1 VELFLQRLFDAMGN
15 GAIYAS
21 LGLALAIIYKSTG
34 HLNFAQGEMAMF
46 SAFIVYVL
54 SVEQGWPVVLAIIVT
69 VLIAA
74 AFGAVVEGVLVRP
87 LEQRNP
93 LAVVIIS
100 LGLFLILNS
109 VASRIWY
116 GNPRQ
121 FDSPYPDTQLH
132 YVEIGGARLPH
143 ATIGYWA
150 TLLGAVALLW
160 LLLQK
165 TKVGLAFRSVA
176 SNRESARLVGIEV
189 NRTLML
195 GWALAAGLG
204 ALSGVIAASSRPLF
218 DANLMLPLLIYAFAA
233 VLIGGFDSLG
243 GAIVGGILIALIETM
258 AGGYLDFV
266 GSELGQTTALVV
278 IVIVLLFR
286 PTGLFGSRK
295 VQRV

>member
-1 VELFLQRLFDAMGN
+1 MELFLQRLFDALGN

-46 SAFIVYVL
+46 SAFVVYVL
-54 SVEQGWPVVLAIIVT
+54 SVEQGWPIVLAIIVT
-69 VLIAA
+69 VVVAGV
-74 AFGAVVEGVLVRP
+74 FGATVERALVRP

-93 LAVVIIS
+93 LAVVIIT
-100 LGLFLILNS
+100 LGLFLVLNS
-109 VASRIWY
+109 LATRIWF

-121 FDSPYPDTQLH
+121 FDSPYPDAQLH

-143 ATIGYWA
+143 ATIGYWL
-150 TLLGAVALLW
+150 TLLLVVAVLW
-160 LLLQK
+160 VLLQR

-176 SNRESARLVGIEV
+176 SNRESARLVGIDV
-189 NRTLML
+189 GRTLML
-195 GWALAAGLG
+195 GWALAASLG
-204 ALSGVIAASSRPLF
+204 ALAGVIAASSRPLF

-233 VLIGGFDSLG
+233 VTLGGFDSLG
-243 GAIVGGILIALIETM
+243 GAIIGGVLIALVETM
-258 AGGYLDFV
+258 AGGYVDFV
-266 GSELGQTTALVV
+266 GSELGQTTALLAI
-278 IVIVLLFR
+278 IVVLLFR

>member
-1 VELFLQRLFDAMGN
+1 VELFLQRLFDALGN

-54 SVEQGWPVVLAIIVT
+54 AVEQSWPVVLAIVVTIVLSG
-69 VLIAA
+69 V
-74 AFGAVVEGVLVRP
+74 FGAAVERTLIRP

-93 LAVVIIS
+93 LAVVIVT
-100 LGLFLILNS
+100 LGLFLILS
-109 VASRIWY
+109 SLASKIWY
-116 GNPRQ
+116 GNPKE
-121 FDSPYPDTQLH
+121 FDSPYPDAQLH

-150 TLLGAVALLW
+150 TLLALVGVLW
-160 LLLQK
+160 VMLRR
-165 TKVGLAFRSVA
+165 TKIGLAFRSVA
-176 SNRESARLVGIEV
+176 SNRESAQLVGV
-189 NRTLML
+189 DVGRTLML
-195 GWALAAGLG
+195 GWALAAGFG
-204 ALSGVIAASSRPLF
+204 ALAGVIAASSRPLF

-233 VLIGGFDSLG
+233 VTLGGFDSLG
-243 GAIVGGILIALIETM
+243 GAILGGFIIAMVETM

-266 GSELGQTTALVV
+266 GSELAQTTALVAI
-278 IVIVLLFR
+278 IVVLLFR
-286 PTGLFGSRK
+286 PAGLFGTQK

>member
-1 VELFLQRLFDAMGN
+1 VELFLQRLFDALGN

-54 SVEQGWPVVLAIIVT
+54 AVEQSWPVVLAIIVT
-69 VLIAA
+69 IVLSGV
-74 AFGAVVEGVLVRP
+74 FGAAVERTLIRP

-93 LAVVIIS
+93 LAVVIVT
-100 LGLFLILNS
+100 LGLFLILS
-109 VASRIWY
+109 SLASKIWY
-116 GNPRQ
+116 GNPKE
-121 FDSPYPDTQLH
+121 FDSPYPDAQLH

-150 TLLGAVALLW
+150 TLLALVGVLW
-160 LLLQK
+160 VMLRR
-165 TKVGLAFRSVA
+165 TKIGLAFRSVA
-176 SNRESARLVGIEV
+176 SNRESAQLVGV
-189 NRTLML
+189 DVGRTLML
-195 GWALAAGLG
+195 GWALAAGFG
-204 ALSGVIAASSRPLF
+204 ALAGVIAASSRPLF

-233 VLIGGFDSLG
+233 VTLGGFDSLG
-243 GAIVGGILIALIETM
+243 GAILGGFVIAMVETM

-266 GSELGQTTALVV
+266 GSELAQTTALVAI
-278 IVIVLLFR
+278 IVVLLFR
-286 PTGLFGSRK
+286 PAGLFGTQK

>member
-1 VELFLQRLFDAMGN
+1 VELFLQRLFDACGN

-54 SVEQGWPVVLAIIVT
+54 AVEQSWPVVLAIIVT
-69 VLIAA
+69 IILSGI
-74 AFGAVVEGVLVRP
+74 FGATVERTLIRP

-93 LAVVIIS
+93 LAVVIVT
-100 LGLFLILNS
+100 LGLFLILS
-109 VASRIWY
+109 SLASRIWY
-116 GNPRQ
+116 GNPKE
-121 FDSPYPDTQLH
+121 FNSPYPDAQLH

-150 TLLGAVALLW
+150 TLLALVGVLRIM
-160 LLLQK
+160 LRR
-165 TKVGLAFRSVA
+165 TKIGLAFRSVA
-176 SNRESARLVGIEV
+176 SNRESAQLVGV
-189 NRTLML
+189 DVGRTLML
-195 GWALAAGLG
+195 GWALAAGFG
-204 ALSGVIAASSRPLF
+204 ALAGVIAASSRPLF

-233 VLIGGFDSLG
+233 VTLGGFDSLG
-243 GAIVGGILIALIETM
+243 GAILGGFLIAIVETM

-266 GSELGQTTALVV
+266 GSELAQTTALVAI
-278 IVIVLLFR
+278 IVVLLFR
-286 PTGLFGSRK
+286 PAGLFGTQK

>member
-1 VELFLQRLFDAMGN
+1 MELFLQRLFDALGN

-54 SVEQGWPVVLAIIVT
+54 SVEQGWPIVLAIIVT
-69 VLIAA
+69 VLIAGV
-74 AFGAVVEGVLVRP
+74 FGATVERALVRP

-93 LAVVIIS
+93 LAVVIIT
-100 LGLFLILNS
+100 LGLFLVLNS
-109 VASRIWY
+109 LATRIWF

-121 FDSPYPDTQLH
+121 FGSPYPDAQLH

-143 ATIGYWA
+143 ATIGYWL
-150 TLLGAVALLW
+150 TLLLVVAVLW
-160 LLLQK
+160 VLLQR

-176 SNRESARLVGIEV
+176 SNRESARLVGIDV
-189 NRTLML
+189 GRTLML
-195 GWALAAGLG
+195 GWALAASLG
-204 ALSGVIAASSRPLF
+204 ALAGVIAASSRPLF

-233 VLIGGFDSLG
+233 VTLGGFDSLG
-243 GAIVGGILIALIETM
+243 GAIIGGVLIALVETM
-258 AGGYLDFV
+258 AGGYVDFV
-266 GSELGQTTALVV
+266 GSELGQTTALLAI
-278 IVIVLLFR
+278 IVVLLFR

>member
-1 VELFLQRLFDAMGN
+1 MELFLQRLFDALGN

-46 SAFIVYVL
+46 SAFVVYVL
-54 SVEQGWPVVLAIIVT
+54 SVEQGWPIVLAIIVT
-69 VLIAA
+69 VLIAGV
-74 AFGAVVEGVLVRP
+74 FGATVERALVRP

-93 LAVVIIS
+93 LAVVIIT
-100 LGLFLILNS
+100 LGLFLVLNS
-109 VASRIWY
+109 LATRIWF

-121 FDSPYPDTQLH
+121 FDSPYPDAQLH

-143 ATIGYWA
+143 ATIGYWL
-150 TLLGAVALLW
+150 TLLLVVAVLW
-160 LLLQK
+160 VLLQR

-176 SNRESARLVGIEV
+176 SNRESARLVGIDV
-189 NRTLML
+189 GRTLML
-195 GWALAAGLG
+195 GWALAASLG
-204 ALSGVIAASSRPLF
+204 ALAGVIAASSRPLF

-233 VLIGGFDSLG
+233 VTLGGFDSLG
-243 GAIVGGILIALIETM
+243 GAIIGGVLIALVETM
-258 AGGYLDFV
+258 AGGYVDFV
-266 GSELGQTTALVV
+266 GSELGQTTALLAI
-278 IVIVLLFR
+278 IVVLLFR

>member
-1 VELFLQRLFDAMGN
+1 MELFLQRVFDAMGN

-54 SVEQGWPVVLAIIVT
+54 SVEQGWPVILAIVVT
-69 VLIAA
+69 VAIAGV
-74 AFGAVVEGVLVRP
+74 FGASVERALIRP

-93 LAVVIIS
+93 LAVVIVT

-109 VASRIWY
+109 LASRIWF

-121 FDSPYPDTQLH
+121 FDSPYPDSQLH
-132 YVEIGGARLPH
+132 YVEVGGARLPH
-143 ATIGYWA
+143 ATVGYWA
-150 TLLGAVALLW
+150 TLLAVVAVLW
-160 LLLQK
+160 LLLHR

-176 SNRESARLVGIEV
+176 SNRESARLVGIDV
-189 NRTLML
+189 GRTLML
-195 GWALAAGLG
+195 GWALAASLG
-204 ALSGVIAASSRPLF
+204 ALAGVIAASSRPLF

-233 VLIGGFDSLG
+233 VTLGGFDSMG
-243 GAIVGGILIALIETM
+243 GAIVGGVLIALVETM
-258 AGGYLDFV
+258 VGGYVDFV
-266 GSELGQTTALVV
+266 GSELGQTTALLAI
-278 IVIVLLFR
+278 IVVLLFR
-286 PTGLFGSRK
+286 PTGLFGSKK

>member
-1 VELFLQRLFDAMGN
+1 MELFLQRLFDALAN

-54 SVEQGWPVVLAIIVT
+54 SVEQNWPVVLAIIVT

-74 AFGAVVEGVLVRP
+74 TFGALMEGALVRP
-87 LEQRNP
+87 LERRNP
-93 LAVVIIS
+93 LTVVIIS

-121 FDSPYPDTQLH
+121 FDSPYPDPQLE
-132 YVEIGGARLPH
+132 YIEIGGARLPW

-150 TLLGAVALLW
+150 TVLGAAGLLW

-195 GWALAAGLG
+195 GWALAAAVG

-233 VLIGGFDSLG
+233 VLLGGFDSMA
-243 GAIVGGILIALIETM
+243 GAIVGGVLIALIETM

-266 GSELGQTTALVV
+266 GSELGQTTALAV
-278 IVIVLLFR
+278 IVVVLLFR
-286 PTGLFGSRK
+286 PSGLFGSRK

>member
-1 VELFLQRLFDAMGN
+1 MELFLQRLFDALGN

-54 SVEQGWPVVLAIIVT
+54 SVEQGWPIVLAIIVT
-69 VLIAA
+69 VLIAGV
-74 AFGAVVEGVLVRP
+74 FGATVERALVRP

-93 LAVVIIS
+93 LAVVIIT
-100 LGLFLILNS
+100 LGLFLVLNS
-109 VASRIWY
+109 LATRIWF

-121 FDSPYPDTQLH
+121 FDSPYPDAQLH

-143 ATIGYWA
+143 ATIGYWL
-150 TLLGAVALLW
+150 TLLLVVAVLW
-160 LLLQK
+160 VLLQR

-176 SNRESARLVGIEV
+176 SNRESARLVGIDV
-189 NRTLML
+189 GRTLML
-195 GWALAAGLG
+195 GWALAASLG
-204 ALSGVIAASSRPLF
+204 ALAGVIAASSRPLF

-233 VLIGGFDSLG
+233 VTLGGFDSLG
-243 GAIVGGILIALIETM
+243 GAIIGGVLIALVETM
-258 AGGYLDFV
+258 AGGYVDFV
-266 GSELGQTTALVV
+266 GSELGQTTALLAI
-278 IVIVLLFR
+278 IVVLLFR

>member
-1 VELFLQRLFDAMGN
+1 MELFLQRLFDAMGN

-54 SVEQGWPVVLAIIVT
+54 SVEQGWPVVLAIVVT
-69 VLIAA
+69 VLLAA
-74 AFGAVVEGVLVRP
+74 TFGAAVEGVLIRP
-87 LEQRNP
+87 LEARNP
-93 LAVVIIS
+93 LTVVIIT

-121 FDSPYPDTQLH
+121 FDSPYPDAQRH

-143 ATIGYWA
+143 ATIGYWV
-150 TLLGAVALLW
+150 TVLGAGGLLW

-189 NRTLML
+189 ERTLML
-195 GWALAAGLG
+195 GWALAAAVG

-233 VLIGGFDSLG
+233 VLLGGFDSMA
-243 GAIVGGILIALIETM
+243 GAIVGGFLIALVETM
-258 AGGYLDFV
+258 AAGYLDFV

-278 IVIVLLFR
+278 IIVVLLFR
-286 PTGLFGSRK
+286 PNGLFGSRK

>member
-1 VELFLQRLFDAMGN
+1 MELFLQRLFDALGN

-46 SAFIVYVL
+46 SAFVVYVL
-54 SVEQGWPVVLAIIVT
+54 SVEQGWPIVLAIIIT
-69 VLIAA
+69 VLIAGV
-74 AFGAVVEGVLVRP
+74 FGATVERALVRP

-93 LAVVIIS
+93 LAVVIIT
-100 LGLFLILNS
+100 LGLFLVLNS
-109 VASRIWY
+109 LATRIWF

-121 FDSPYPDTQLH
+121 FDSPYPDAQLH

-143 ATIGYWA
+143 ATIGYWL
-150 TLLGAVALLW
+150 TLLLVVAVLW
-160 LLLQK
+160 VLLQR

-176 SNRESARLVGIEV
+176 SNRESARLVGIDV
-189 NRTLML
+189 GRTLML
-195 GWALAAGLG
+195 GWALAASLG
-204 ALSGVIAASSRPLF
+204 ALAGVIAASSRPLF

-233 VLIGGFDSLG
+233 VTLGGFDSLG
-243 GAIVGGILIALIETM
+243 GAIIGGVLIALVETM
-258 AGGYLDFV
+258 AGGYVDFV
-266 GSELGQTTALVV
+266 GSELGQTTALLAI
-278 IVIVLLFR
+278 IVVLLFR

>member
-54 SVEQGWPVVLAIIVT
+54 SVEQGWPVVMSIIVT
-69 VLIAA
+69 MALAGV
-74 AFGAVVEGVLVRP
+74 FGAVVEGALVRP
-87 LEQRNP
+87 LERRNP
-93 LAVVIIS
+93 LTVVIVS

-109 VASRIWY
+109 IASKIWY

-121 FDSPYPDTQLH
+121 FDSPFPDPQLH
-132 YVEIGGARLPH
+132 YIEIGGARLPW
-143 ATIGYWA
+143 ATVGYWA
-150 TLLGAVALLW
+150 TVLGAAGLLW

-165 TKVGLAFRSVA
+165 TKVGLAFRAVA
-176 SNRESARLVGIEV
+176 SNRESARLVGVDV

-195 GWALAAGLG
+195 GWTLAAMMG

-233 VLIGGFDSLG
+233 VLLGGFDSMAGAVLG
-243 GAIVGGILIALIETM
+243 GFLIALIETM

-278 IVIVLLFR
+278 IVAVLLFR
-286 PTGLFGSRK
+286 PTGLFGSKK
-295 VQRV
+295 VHRV

>member
-1 VELFLQRLFDAMGN
+1 MELFLQRLFDAMGN

-69 VLIAA
+69 VLLAA
-74 AFGAVVEGVLVRP
+74 GFGAAVEGVLIRP
-87 LEQRNP
+87 LEARNP
-93 LAVVIIS
+93 LTVVIIT

-116 GNPRQ
+116 GNPKQ
-121 FDSPYPDTQLH
+121 FDSPYPDPQLH
-132 YVEIGGARLPH
+132 YIEIGGARLPH
-143 ATIGYWA
+143 ATIGYWL
-150 TLLGAVALLW
+150 TVLGAGGLLW

-165 TKVGLAFRSVA
+165 TKIGLAFRSVA

-189 NRTLML
+189 DRTLML
-195 GWALAAGLG
+195 GWALAAAMG

-233 VLIGGFDSLG
+233 VLLGGFDSMA
-243 GAIVGGILIALIETM
+243 GAIVGGFLIALVETM

-278 IVIVLLFR
+278 IIVVLLFR

>member
-1 VELFLQRLFDAMGN
+1 MELFLQRLFDAMGN

-54 SVEQGWPVVLAIIVT
+54 SVEQGWPIVPSIIVT
-69 VLIAA
+69 MVLAGV
-74 AFGAVVEGVLVRP
+74 FGAVVEGALVRP
-87 LEQRNP
+87 LERRNP
-93 LAVVIIS
+93 LTVVIVS

-109 VASRIWY
+109 LASKIWY

-121 FDSPYPDTQLH
+121 FDSPYPDPQLH
-132 YVEIGGARLPH
+132 YIEIGGARLPY
-143 ATIGYWA
+143 ATIGYWL
-150 TLLGAVALLW
+150 TVLGAAGFLW

-165 TKVGLAFRSVA
+165 TKVGLAFRAVA
-176 SNRESARLVGIEV
+176 SNRASARLVGIEV
-189 NRTLML
+189 DRTLML
-195 GWALAAGLG
+195 GWALAAMLG
-204 ALSGVIAASSRPLF
+204 AISGVIAASSRPLF

-243 GAIVGGILIALIETM
+243 GAIVGGMLIALIETM

-266 GSELGQTTALVV
+266 GAEMAQTTALTV
-278 IVIVLLFR
+278 IVVVLLFR
-286 PTGLFGSRK
+286 PTGLFGSKK
-295 VQRV
+295 VHRV

>member
-1 VELFLQRLFDAMGN
+1 MELFLQRLFDAMGN

-69 VLIAA
+69 VLIAS

-93 LAVVIIS
+93 LAVVIVS

-109 VASRIWY
+109 VAARIWY

-121 FDSPYPDTQLH
+121 FDSPYPDAQLH

-195 GWALAAGLG
+195 GWALAAALG

-233 VLIGGFDSLG
+233 VLIGGFDSMG

>member
-1 VELFLQRLFDAMGN
+1 MELFLQRLFDAMGN

-69 VLIAA
+69 VLLAA
-74 AFGAVVEGVLVRP
+74 AFGAAVEGVLIRP
-87 LEQRNP
+87 LEARNP
-93 LAVVIIS
+93 LTVVIVT

-116 GNPRQ
+116 GNPKQ
-121 FDSPYPDTQLH
+121 FDSPYPDPQLH
-132 YVEIGGARLPH
+132 YIEIGGARLPH

-150 TLLGAVALLW
+150 TVLGAGGLLW

-165 TKVGLAFRSVA
+165 TKIGLAFRSVA
-176 SNRESARLVGIEV
+176 SNRESARLVGIHV
-189 NRTLML
+189 DGTLML
-195 GWALAAGLG
+195 GWALASAMG

-233 VLIGGFDSLG
+233 VLLGGFDSMA
-243 GAIVGGILIALIETM
+243 GAIVGGFLIALVETM

-278 IVIVLLFR
+278 IIVVLLFR
-286 PTGLFGSRK
+286 PNGLFGSRK

>member
-1 VELFLQRLFDAMGN
+1 MELFLQRLFDALGN

-54 SVEQGWPVVLAIIVT
+54 SVEQGWPIVLAIIVT
-69 VLIAA
+69 VLIAGV
-74 AFGAVVEGVLVRP
+74 FGATVERVLVRP

-93 LAVVIIS
+93 LAVVIIT
-100 LGLFLILNS
+100 LGLFLVLNS
-109 VASRIWY
+109 LATRIWF

-121 FDSPYPDTQLH
+121 FDSPYPDAQLH

-143 ATIGYWA
+143 ATIGYWL
-150 TLLGAVALLW
+150 TLLLVVAVLW
-160 LLLQK
+160 VLLQR

-176 SNRESARLVGIEV
+176 SNRESARLVGIDV
-189 NRTLML
+189 GRTLML
-195 GWALAAGLG
+195 GWALAASLG
-204 ALSGVIAASSRPLF
+204 ALAGVIAASSRPLF

-233 VLIGGFDSLG
+233 VTLGGFDSLG
-243 GAIVGGILIALIETM
+243 GAIIGGVLIALVETM
-258 AGGYLDFV
+258 AGGYVDFV
-266 GSELGQTTALVV
+266 GSELGQTTALLAI
-278 IVIVLLFR
+278 IVVLLFR

>member
-1 VELFLQRLFDAMGN
+1 VELFLQRLFDALGN

-54 SVEQGWPVVLAIIVT
+54 AVEQSWPVVLAIVVTIVLSG
-69 VLIAA
+69 V
-74 AFGAVVEGVLVRP
+74 FGAAVERSLIRP

-93 LAVVIIS
+93 LAVVIVT
-100 LGLFLILNS
+100 LGLFLILS
-109 VASRIWY
+109 SLASKIWY
-116 GNPRQ
+116 GNPKE
-121 FDSPYPDTQLH
+121 FDSPYPDAQLH

-150 TLLGAVALLW
+150 TLLALVGVLW
-160 LLLQK
+160 VMLRR
-165 TKVGLAFRSVA
+165 TKIGLAFRSVA
-176 SNRESARLVGIEV
+176 SNRESAQLVGV
-189 NRTLML
+189 DVGRTLML
-195 GWALAAGLG
+195 GWALAAGFG
-204 ALSGVIAASSRPLF
+204 ALAGVIAASSRPLF

-233 VLIGGFDSLG
+233 VTLGGFDSLG
-243 GAIVGGILIALIETM
+243 GAILGGFVIAMVETM

-266 GSELGQTTALVV
+266 GSELAQTTALVAI
-278 IVIVLLFR
+278 IVVLLFR
-286 PTGLFGSRK
+286 PAGLFGTQK

>member
-1 VELFLQRLFDAMGN
+1 MELFLQRLFDALGN

-46 SAFIVYVL
+46 SAFVVYVL
-54 SVEQGWPVVLAIIVT
+54 SVEQGWPIVLAIIVT
-69 VLIAA
+69 LLIAGV
-74 AFGAVVEGVLVRP
+74 FGATVERALVRP

-93 LAVVIIS
+93 LAVVIIT
-100 LGLFLILNS
+100 LGLFLVLNS
-109 VASRIWY
+109 LATRIWF

-121 FDSPYPDTQLH
+121 FDSPYPDAQLH

-143 ATIGYWA
+143 ATIGYWL
-150 TLLGAVALLW
+150 TLLLVVAVLW
-160 LLLQK
+160 VLLQR

-176 SNRESARLVGIEV
+176 SNRESARLVGIDV
-189 NRTLML
+189 GRTLML
-195 GWALAAGLG
+195 GWALAASLG
-204 ALSGVIAASSRPLF
+204 ALAGVIAASSRPLF

-233 VLIGGFDSLG
+233 VTLGGFDSLG
-243 GAIVGGILIALIETM
+243 GAIIGGVLIALVETM
-258 AGGYLDFV
+258 AGGYVDFV
-266 GSELGQTTALVV
+266 GSELGQTTALLAI
-278 IVIVLLFR
+278 IVVLLFR